1 LILAVRI
8 FWWNSATIMGLLLA
22 CKAINKYGTKSGMNK
37 TKKPFN
43 HLNKRF
49 LKFIKVTPY
58 DTKPEPLNGGF
69 EAFK

>member
-1 LILAVRI
+1 
-8 FWWNSATIMGLLLA
+8 MGLLLA

-49 LKFIKVTPY
+49 LKFIKVTPMIQNPNHLME
-58 DTKPEPLNGGF
+58 DLKLLSEVF
-69 EAFK
+69 AA